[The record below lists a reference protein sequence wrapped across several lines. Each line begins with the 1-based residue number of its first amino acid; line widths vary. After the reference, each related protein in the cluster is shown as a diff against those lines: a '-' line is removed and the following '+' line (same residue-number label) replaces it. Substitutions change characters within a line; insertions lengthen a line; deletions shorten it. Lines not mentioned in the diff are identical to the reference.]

1 MSSPKPDA
9 ARDRRGAEWPS
20 VGAMPAHLTG
30 RLTPVAMDRARTEC
44 DAMAG
49 SITLGGLTRDQI
61 MAVDFG
67 RAARGLLQA
76 GLVKRLRAL
85 LGHQR

>member
-9 ARDRRGAEWPS
+9 VGDCRS
-20 VGAMPAHLTG
+20 VECPCLGAMPAHLTG
-30 RLTPVAMDRARTEC
+30 RLTPLAMDRARAEC

-49 SITLGGLTRDQI
+49 SIALGGLTKDQV

-67 RAARGLLQA
+67 RAARWPIQPGFVSRLL
-76 GLVKRLRAL
+76 GRLRR
-85 LGHQR
+85 LG